1 MREEMVKV
9 LKMVE
14 EGKITADQAAELI
27 KAGNLDEEPGTAS
40 APAGRGKWLKIRVY
54 DLNSNKTKV
63 NVSIPL
69 ALVSVGLKLGMKFGP
84 HKEDLKGV
92 DLNEIM
98 QMIQSGVEGKLVDV
112 VDDESGEKVEI
123 YVE

>member
-1 MREEMVKV
+1 MKEEMMKV

-14 EGKITADQAAELI
+14 EGKITAEQAAELI
-27 KAGNLDEEPGTAS
+27 KAGNLGEEQETTSTAV
-40 APAGRGKWLKIRVY
+40 GREKWPKIRVH
-54 DLNSNKTKV
+54 DMNSNKTKV
-63 NVSIPL
+63 NVSVPL